1 MLHGLL
7 NDVDIQTIQA
17 PANADALN
25 ADALI
30 VSNALSVAETPKTV
44 IVVGTDTDLLVMLV
58 HLSAPN
64 MDLYMLCSRNLFI
77 LYTVA

>member
-1 MLHGLL
+1 MFYGLL

-17 PANADALN
+17 PAD

-58 HLSAPN
+58 HLSAPS
-64 MDLYMLCSRNLFI
+64 MDLYMLCSRNPFI

>member
-1 MLHGLL
+1 MLNGLL
-7 NDVDIQTIQA
+7 NDVDIQTIQP
-17 PANADALN
+17 PAD

-44 IVVGTDTDLLVMLV
+44 IVVGTDTDVLVMMV

-64 MDLYMLCSRNLFI
+64 MDLCMLCSRNPFI

>member
-1 MLHGLL
+1 MMF

-17 PANADALN
+17 PADADA
-25 ADALI
+25 
-30 VSNALSVAETPKTV
+30 SNALSVAETPKTV

-64 MDLYMLCSRNLFI
+64 IDLYTCYALGTLSYYI
-77 LYTVA
+77 P

>member
-1 MLHGLL
+1 MLNGLL

-17 PANADALN
+17 PAD

-30 VSNALSVAETPKTV
+30 VSTALSVAETPKTV

-64 MDLYMLCSRNLFI
+64 MDLYILFSRNPFI

>member
-1 MLHGLL
+1 MLNGLL
-7 NDVDIQTIQA
+7 NDVDIQTIQP
-17 PANADALN
+17 PAD

-44 IVVGTDTDLLVMLV
+44 IVVGTDTDVLVMMV
-58 HLSAPN
+58 HLSAPS
-64 MDLYMLCSRNLFI
+64 MDLCMLCSRNPFI